1 MNLKMKI
8 VFVIPNFKNRTKEYL
23 ILPSIEI
30 CIMSSVLKENG
41 HCVNLIDMRIDD
53 LSVEDCKQRIIEYGP
68 DIVCI
73 DDIPECHC
81 NTKELLAV
89 IKQCIPKKCFLCM
102 RGEYISFE
110 TEMIMKRNPE
120 IDFGLLYESDY
131 SILNL
136 ILLKEGKIGIDDIP
150 NIAYRDIK
158 GNVIINRIES
168 VNLDELP
175 MPDRRLYD
183 IEKYLRRD
191 SETIVKSSRGCPGNC
206 LFCIKTKYEPFK
218 VFSMSRFCDE
228 IQELQSYGFDSFF
241 FSDDN
246 FAFSLR
252 RLEEFKRE
260 LDKRN
265 MSICWTSNLR
275 IRDITEEKIKI
286 MKELGAYRVFV
297 GIETLNSKTSEII
310 NKNLTKE
317 YIEKKIDIIKKYGM
331 QFHASFILGNPN
343 DTEEDLQEILEFV
356 KRIKPDLVTF
366 NLLQV
371 YPGLEI
377 YRKPEQYGIIMEDP
391 FWFEKDE
398 WTRDVVMGT
407 KHLPPQV
414 LKKWSKKMLYEYIIN
429 S

>member
-1 MNLKMKI
+1 MKI
-8 VFVIPNFKNRTKEYL
+8 AFVIPNFKNHIKEYL

-30 CIMSSVLKENG
+30 CIMSSVLKQNG
-41 HCVNLIDMRIDD
+41 HSVKLIDMRIDD
-53 LSVEDCKQRIIEYGP
+53 LCVEDCIDRVVDYTP

-81 NTKELLAV
+81 STKELLPQ
-89 IKQCIPKKCFLCM
+89 IKSCITPDCYICV

-110 TEMIMKRNPE
+110 PEMIMNRNPE

-131 SILNL
+131 T
-136 ILLKEGKIGIDDIP
+136 LLKLLSLKDNKCKIDDIP
-150 NIAYRDIK
+150 NIAYRDDN
-158 GNVIINRIES
+158 GVVRINSVES
-168 VNLDELP
+168 VSLDDLP
-175 MPDRRLYD
+175 MPDRTLYD

-191 SETIVKSSRGCPGNC
+191 SETIVKSSRGCPGKC
-206 LFCIKTKYEPFK
+206 LFCIKTKFEPFK
-218 VFSMSRFCDE
+218 IFSISRFCDE
-228 IQELQSYGFDSFF
+228 IQELQGYGFRTFF

-246 FAFSLR
+246 FAFSMQ
-252 RLEEFKRE
+252 RLIEFKNE
-260 LDKRN
+260 LQKRN
-265 MSICWTSNLR
+265 MSISWTSNLR
-275 IRDITEEKIKI
+275 IRDVTEEKIKL

-297 GIETLNSKTSEII
+297 GIETLNPKTSVVI

-317 YIEKKIDIIKKYGM
+317 QIKEKIDIIKRNGM

-343 DTEEDLQEILEFV
+343 DTEEDLQEMLDFV
-356 KRIKPDLVTF
+356 KEVKPDLVTF

-377 YRKPEQYGIIMEDP
+377 YKNPEQYGIVMDDP

-398 WTRDVVMGT
+398 WTKDVVMGT
-407 KHLPPQV
+407 KLLPPQI

-429 S
+429 K